1 MANLFR
7 SFLAPQMEQYIEYRE
22 SLGYSTKAVDSLK
35 RLDRYMVTEDV
46 TTFKALTP
54 LFFLKMRTD
63 LAIGQNTINRV
74 VYALR
79 GFFQYLVRIEFCP
92 YNPLAGIPRFKE
104 NNIIPFIFSVQETE
118 LLLKATWRQ
127 VRREKQAFFLKNMSC
142 CLALQL
148 LARCGMRISE
158 PLRLKVGDYRADERT
173 IYIRKTK
180 FRKDRLIPI
189 PMKVARHLSDYLS
202 LRNTLLPADNQNPYL
217 LVSNSAKEL
226 HNQQVRNFF
235 HQAVKEIGLTQAKQV
250 IGNTNISG
258 PTPHSL
264 RHSFA
269 VNTLRRIRQRGDSPQ
284 NALSVLAVYMG
295 HKKYTYTIYYLKLID
310 ADQRNNLVDFM
321 TSYPSK
327 L

>member
-1 MANLFR
+1 
-7 SFLAPQMEQYIEYRE
+7 MEKYLEYRE
-22 SLGYSTKAVDSLK
+22 SLGYSIKAMDSLR
-35 RLDRYMVTEDV
+35 RLDRYLVTKNV
-46 TTFKALTP
+46 TMLKTLTP
-54 LFFLKMRTD
+54 LFFLQMRAD
-63 LAIGQNTINRV
+63 LAINQNTINKV
-74 VYALR
+74 IYALR
-79 GFFQYLVRIEFCP
+79 GFFQYLIRIEFCQ

-104 NNIIPFIFSVQETE
+104 NNIIPFIFSDQETE
-118 LLLKATWRQ
+118 HLLEAAWRQ
-127 VRREKQAFFLKNMSC
+127 VRREKQDIFLKDMSC

-148 LARCGMRISE
+148 LARCGLRISE
-158 PLRLKVGDYRADERT
+158 PLRLKHKDFRADERT

-189 PMKVARHLSDYLS
+189 PVDVARHLSDYLS

-217 LVSNSAKEL
+217 LVSDPFKEL
-226 HNQQVRNFF
+226 HNQQVRNLF
-235 HQAVKEIGLTQAKQV
+235 HQTVREIGLAQPKRV
-250 IGNTNISG
+250 IGNTNISA

-269 VNTLRRIRQRGDSPQ
+269 VNTLRRVKERGDSPQ

-310 ADQRNNLVDFM
+310 ADQRRNLVDFM
-321 TSYPSK
+321 TTYPSR

>member
-1 MANLFR
+1 MANLFK
-7 SFLAPQMEQYIEYRE
+7 SFLAQQMEQYLEYRE

-63 LAIGQNTINRV
+63 LAIDQNTINKV
-74 VYALR
+74 TYALR
-79 GFFQYLVRIEFCP
+79 GFFQYLVRIEFCH
-92 YNPLAGIPRFKE
+92 YNPLAGIPRSKE
-104 NNIIPFIFSVQETE
+104 NNIIPFIFSDQETE
-118 LLLKATWRQ
+118 HLLKAAWKQ
-127 VRREKQAFFLKNMSC
+127 VRREKQAFFLKDMGC

-148 LARCGMRISE
+148 LARCGLRISE
-158 PLRLKVGDYRADERT
+158 PLQLKLGDFRADERT
-173 IYIRKTK
+173 IHIRKTK

-189 PMKVARHLSDYLS
+189 PMEVANHLSDYLL

-217 LVSNSAKEL
+217 LVRDQDKGL
-226 HNQQVRNFF
+226 YKQQVRNYFY
-235 HQAVKEIGLTQAKQV
+235 QAIKEIGLTQAKQI

-258 PTPHSL
+258 TTPHSL

-269 VNTLRRIRQRGDSPQ
+269 VNTLRRIKERGGSPQ
-284 NALSVLAVYMG
+284 NGLPVLAVYMG

-310 ADQRNNLVDFM
+310 ADQHRNLVDFM
-321 TSYPSK
+321 IKYP
-327 L
+327 LRL

>member
-1 MANLFR
+1 
-7 SFLAPQMEQYIEYRE
+7 MEQYLEYRE
-22 SLGYSTKAVDSLK
+22 KLGYSTKAVASL
-35 RLDRYMVTEDV
+35 RQLDRYMVTENV

-63 LAIGQNTINRV
+63 LAIDQNTVNKVI
-74 VYALR
+74 YALR
-79 GFFQYLVRIEFCP
+79 GFFQYLVRIEFCQQ
-92 YNPLAGIPRFKE
+92 NPLTGIPRFRE
-104 NNIIPFIFSVQETE
+104 NNIIPFIFSDQETE
-118 LLLKATWRQ
+118 HLLEAAWRQ
-127 VRREKQAFFLKNMSC
+127 VRREKQAFFLKDMSC

-148 LARCGMRISE
+148 LARCGLRISE
-158 PLRLKVGDYRADERT
+158 PLRLKVRDFRTDERT

-189 PMKVARHLSDYLS
+189 PMDVANHLSDYLL

-217 LVSNSAKEL
+217 LVSDPAKGL
-226 HNQQVRNFF
+226 HNQQVRNYF
-235 HQAVKEIGLTQAKQV
+235 HQAIREIGLAQPKRV

-269 VNTLRRIRQRGDSPQ
+269 INTLRRVKERGDSPQ
-284 NALSVLAVYMG
+284 SALSVLAVYMG
-295 HKKYTYTIYYLKLID
+295 HKKYIYTIYYLKLID
-310 ADQRNNLVDFM
+310 ADQRRNLVNFM
-321 TSYPSK
+321 TMYPSK

>member
-1 MANLFR
+1 MANSFEN
-7 SFLAPQMEQYIEYRE
+7 FLAPEMEQYLEYRE
-22 SLGYSTKAVDSLK
+22 NLGYSTKAVASL
-35 RLDRYMVTEDV
+35 RQLDRYMVAEDV

-63 LAIGQNTINRV
+63 LAIDPNTINRV
-74 VYALR
+74 IYALR
-79 GFFQYLVRIEFCP
+79 GFFQYLVRIEFCQ

-104 NNIIPFIFSVQETE
+104 NNIIPFIFSDQETE
-118 LLLKATWRQ
+118 HLLEVSWRQ
-127 VRREKQAFFLKNMSC
+127 VRREKQPFFLKDMSC

-148 LARCGMRISE
+148 LARCGLRISE
-158 PLRLKVGDYRADERT
+158 PLRLKVGDFRDDERT

-189 PMKVARHLSDYLS
+189 PMDVAKHLSDYLL

-217 LVSNSAKEL
+217 LVRDPAKGVY
-226 HNQQVRNFF
+226 NQQVRNYF
-235 HQAVKEIGLTQAKQV
+235 HQAIKEIGLTQAKQV

-269 VNTLRRIRQRGDSPQ
+269 VNSLRRIKERGDSPQ
-284 NALSVLAVYMG
+284 NALPVLAVYMG

-310 ADQRNNLVDFM
+310 ADQHRNLVDFM